1 MAKVIEIPGE
11 EVSLFDAPQAAL
23 KTIQQKRQEFAM
35 GNAVEIHD
43 HQEAK
48 IIPSNDAPMVAMIE
62 RIVMDPNIPIDRLER
77 MLEMKE
83 RMEDRARQDEERE
96 ARKAYYAAMSRC
108 QKALPVVTKTKRND
122 HTKSTYADLA
132 AIEEQA
138 MPIIHDFG
146 FGVTFQPAGYNDKGE
161 LQIKWTISHEA
172 GHSESDIAG
181 IPVDGAG
188 SQGKVNKT
196 GTQAFGST
204 ATYGRRYLLCMLF
217 NISTGDDRDG
227 NRPPVSE
234 EPERITP
241 DQVKIILQLL
251 EESQA
256 DVQQF
261 CSMGNLEAVPDM
273 LAVDFNDA
281 VQMLERRKAKLA
293 QRVAS

>member
-1 MAKVIEIPGE
+1 MAKVIDIPGE
-11 EVSLFDAPQAAL
+11 EVSLFDASQADL
-23 KTIQQKRQEFAM
+23 KTIHQKRQEFAM
-35 GNAVEIHD
+35 SNAVQIHD
-43 HQEAK
+43 QQEAK

-83 RMEDRARQDEERE
+83 RMEDRAREDAERE

-122 HTKSTYADLA
+122 HTKSNYADLA
-132 AIEEQA
+132 AIEDQA

-227 NRPPVSE
+227 NRPPVVE

-241 DQVKIILQLL
+241 EQVKIILQLL